1 MERMGRGLFIMNKK
15 IEKIDTVEEVA
26 EEIEVE
32 DVKYVLNFGSGKQI
46 MPVDYVL
53 EDFQR
58 EISKKD
64 FLEKEYEVDVSA
76 VDEHFKNLRAAE
88 ALQAEALMSLSVE
101 DIEKLK
107 KLIE

>member
-1 MERMGRGLFIMNKK
+1 MNKK
-15 IEKIDTVEEVA
+15 IEKIDIVEEVA

-46 MPVDYVL
+46 MPIDYVL

-64 FLEKEYEVDVSA
+64 FLSG
-76 VDEHFKNLRAAE
+76 
-88 ALQAEALMSLSVE
+88 
-101 DIEKLK
+101 
-107 KLIE
+107 